1 MLQKEH
7 IASEAALVWKSIESP
22 PLEKKNHRSMYAAK
36 AKTRH
41 FPKQSGLSQQSLI
54 NVGCNL
60 RQAPQFL
67 SKHSMHTQCVNQGC
81 HDLKHTWFH
90 TKKQGPEQNIRKIQQ
105 LVSSDAIF

>member
-1 MLQKEH
+1 
-7 IASEAALVWKSIESP
+7 
-22 PLEKKNHRSMYAAK
+22 MYAAK

-41 FPKQSGLSQQSLI
+41 FPKQSGLSQQSLT

-60 RQAPQFL
+60 MHGASPSVAPKQ
-67 SKHSMHTQCVNQGC
+67 SMHTQCVNQGC

-90 TKKQGPEQNIRKIQQ
+90 TKKQGAEQNIRKIQQ